1 MLLAIDVGNSNMVI
15 GVYSGDKLR
24 HHWRLET
31 KKERTADEFGIFF
44 KELFQFANLKLS
56 DVNGI
61 VISNVVPPLEFSL
74 ERMCDRY
81 FKLRP
86 LLIDHRVKMPIRI
99 GLKNPEEVGADRIVN
114 ATAGVLK
121 YGVPVLI
128 IDFGTATTFDFI
140 SRTKVYLG
148 GCICPGIA
156 ISNEA
161 LFQRASK
168 LPRVEI
174 KKTSRIIGRNTTESI
189 QAGIFYGYVGMVDEV
204 VRRMQKESKTKGPV
218 IATGGFLSL
227 ITQASRTI
235 TRTDPNLTLDG
246 LKFLYQ
252 LNRKEKGARRSDPR
266 KGRRGKGR

>member
-15 GVYSGDKLR
+15 GVYAGKKLK

-44 KELFQFANLKLS
+44 KELFQFAGLKMS
-56 DVNGI
+56 DVGAI
-61 VISNVVPPLEFSL
+61 AISNVVPPLEFSL
-74 ERMCDRY
+74 ERMCQRY
-81 FKLRP
+81 FKLKP
-86 LLIDHRVKMPIRI
+86 LLIDHKVRMPIKI
-99 GLKNPEEVGADRIVN
+99 GLDNPQEVGADRIVN
-114 ATAGVLK
+114 AAAGVMK
-121 YGVPVLI
+121 YGVPLI
-128 IDFGTATTFDFI
+128 LIDFGTATTFDFI
-140 SRTKVYLG
+140 NKAKHYKG

-174 KKTSRIIGRNTTESI
+174 KKPARIIGRNTIESI

-204 VRRMQKESKTKGPV
+204 VRRMQKEAKTKGKV

-227 ITQASRTI
+227 ITKASRTI
-235 TRTDPNLTLDG
+235 THTDPFLTLDG
-246 LKFLYQ
+246 LRLLYEWNQ
-252 LNRKEKGARRSDPR
+252 KKKR
-266 KGRRGKGR
+266 